1 MKQLLAKV
9 IGMYINLLVYF
20 SPRKAGEL
28 GFRLFCTPQG
38 VPLKDHQRKF
48 LDTSEKSSFFCDG
61 KRIQVYRW
69 GHGKKKILFLHG
81 WQSHTF
87 RWKNYIESLSTEEF
101 TIYAFDAPGHGNS
114 GGKYLNL
121 PIYSQALETFLN
133 LVGPVDSIVGHSLG
147 SFTALYTFYRLE
159 SAPAQELILTATPGE
174 VSEFLQFYGDFL
186 GLSHRTEIAIR
197 NTFKRF
203 IDNFPEYFSA
213 SRFVDK
219 VNVRGLIIHD
229 LGDFETPIHHAQAVH
244 RAWKESVL
252 ITTSGLGHNLRSAS
266 VVKHVVEFLSLSTK
280 QDHTQGQART
290 YYQSTN

>member
-1 MKQLLAKV
+1 MKQLLAKL
-9 IGMYINLLVYF
+9 IGLYINLLVYF

-28 GFRLFCTPQG
+28 GFSLFCTPQG
-38 VPLKDHQRKF
+38 IPLKDHQRKF
-48 LDTSEKSSFFCDG
+48 LDSSEKSSFLCDG
-61 KRIQVYRW
+61 LRIQVYRW
-69 GHGKKKILFLHG
+69 GSGKKRILFLHG

-87 RWKNYIESLSTEEF
+87 RWKNYIESLSKEEF

-147 SFTALYTFYRLE
+147 SFTALYTFHRLE

-174 VSEFLQFYGDFL
+174 VSEFLQFYRDFL

-213 SRFVDK
+213 SRFAAK
-219 VNVRGLIIHD
+219 VNVKGLIIHD
-229 LGDFETPIHHAQAVH
+229 IGDFETPILHAHAVH
-244 RAWKESVL
+244 RAWKQSAL
-252 ITTSGLGHNLRSAS
+252 ITTSGLGHNLRSAT
-266 VVKHVVEFLSLSTK
+266 VVKHVVEFLSQSGQPGLEVRPST
-280 QDHTQGQART
+280 T